1 MVTDTPT
8 LPRYR
13 SSDFATVVSLHDR
26 RRRDATPIVT
36 TVVGP
41 IGLGCRLWRDWS
53 ATGNQ
58 AGIERAVVVVSRE
71 TDDVWL
77 ARWIDALVRS
87 VDLCRFAES
96 QLAAQTGQ
104 NEDALRSRLARMT
117 VRDLMTLLRRFD
129 LVAGDGEPHS
139 VAGHILVGRQ
149 LGIPLARH
157 LLSLVKSR
165 SKGSESGDN
174 PDHHGPRNAAE
185 SFKLVGELIRLVAP
199 DRSPTLLVV
208 DGPVMS
214 GGCDDSGEC
223 ESLWHRVAEWAIG
236 VPGLALGMLATPG
249 RWGQRMATLPESFSK
264 AVIRENA
271 FEIEGW
277 SADRLLSRIR
287 VAAGNGPDPSGPTSP
302 AVDNEPTWQSSIEV
316 IRSIG
321 ASDRLAEALSLAVA
335 SASLEKEGRVE
346 EGLGKEAEEALAN
359 EASGG
364 GADDP
369 VAPLWKSAQ
378 ERFLFEVLD
387 HHHQTGGLFHLNAD
401 PGFDFG
407 RGAAEVDLLCPT
419 LRIAIEVD
427 GYFHFL
433 NAQSYRR
440 DRRKDLLLQH
450 HGYLVL
456 RFLAEDV
463 VPELETVL
471 KTVLTAVGARRSRAV
486 GEPLGAMS

>member
-13 SSDFATVVSLHDR
+13 SSDFATVVSWHDR
-26 RRRDATPIVT
+26 RRRGATPIVT

-53 ATGNQ
+53 ATANQ
-58 AGIERAVVVVSRE
+58 AGARRAVVVVSGG
-71 TDDVWL
+71 TDDAWL
-77 ARWIDALVRS
+77 AGWIDALVGS

-96 QLAAQTGQ
+96 QLAAQTDQ
-104 NEDALRSRLARMT
+104 DEDRLRSRLARLT
-117 VRDLMTLLRRFD
+117 VRDLMALLRRFD
-129 LVAGDGEPHS
+129 LVAGDGEPRS
-139 VAGHILVGRQ
+139 IAGHILVGRQ
-149 LGIPLARH
+149 RGLPPAQH
-157 LLSLVKSR
+157 LLGRIKSR
-165 SKGSESGDN
+165 PKRSDADDT
-174 PDHHGPRNAAE
+174 PDRGGRRFPPE
-185 SFKLVGELIRLVAP
+185 IFKRVGELIRMVTP
-199 DRSPTLLVV
+199 DRAPTLLVV
-208 DGPVMS
+208 DDPVMS
-214 GGCDDSGEC
+214 GGCDDSSQC
-223 ESLWHRVAEWAIG
+223 ESLWHRAAEWAIG
-236 VPGLALGMLATPG
+236 VPELTLGMLATRE
-249 RWGQRMATLPESFSK
+249 RWNERMETLPEGFSK
-264 AVIRENA
+264 AVLRENA

-277 SADRLLSRIR
+277 SAERLLGRIR
-287 VAAGNGPDPSGPTSP
+287 VAAGKGPDHCGPNSP
-302 AVDNEPTWQSSIEV
+302 AGDIESTWESAVEV

-321 ASDRLAEALSLAVA
+321 ASDRLADALALAVA
-335 SASLEKEGRVE
+335 PAD
-346 EGLGKEAEEALAN
+346 LAK
-359 EASGG
+359 GG
-364 GADDP
+364 PGGDAVDQ

-463 VPELETVL
+463 VPELDTVL
-471 KTVLTAVGARRSRAV
+471 QTVLTAVGVRRGRPL
-486 GEPLGAMS
+486 GEPLGAML